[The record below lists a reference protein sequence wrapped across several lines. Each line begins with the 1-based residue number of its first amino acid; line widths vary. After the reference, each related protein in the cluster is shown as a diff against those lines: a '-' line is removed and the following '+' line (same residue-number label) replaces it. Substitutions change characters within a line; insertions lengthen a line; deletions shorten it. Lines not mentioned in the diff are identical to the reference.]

1 MKRIVFVALSAMAIL
16 TIACSQM
23 PEKKSSSKVSSP
35 SLFVA
40 EEGFVD
46 AHGVLIYY
54 KALGRGQPLVVLH
67 GGPGASHDY
76 FLPYLLPLV
85 RRNRVIFIDERGS
98 GRSQKL
104 ENPAAYTVE
113 NMAEDV
119 EAVRQGLELGK
130 ISLLGHSCGGVLA
143 QAYALKYPENLTH
156 LILCSTFHSTKKM
169 NEVFKKMK
177 EKMAPELRARIEK
190 MEKAGLFGHG
200 KEYEKNRYISEYMV
214 ASWGEG
220 YFPYLYQNHPD
231 PNYDP
236 NSNGNFAWDLYRE
249 MWGSNGEFV
258 IDGNMTSVEYTDRL
272 SSIQVPT
279 LIIVGDH
286 DECDP
291 SLSQEMHEKIA
302 GSNLVILPKSGH
314 MTFVDQ
320 PSLFLSAVDEFLH
333 PVK

>member
-1 MKRIVFVALSAMAIL
+1 MKRIVFVVLSAMAIL
-16 TIACSQM
+16 TSACSQM

-67 GGPGASHDY
+67 GGPGASHDA

-104 ENPAAYTVE
+104 EDPAAYTVE
-113 NMAEDV
+113 NMADDV
-119 EAVRQGLELGK
+119 EAVRQGLGLGK
-130 ISLLGHSCGGVLA
+130 ISLLGHSYGGVLA
-143 QAYALKYPENLTH
+143 QAYALKFPENLTH

-169 NEVFKKMK
+169 NEVCKKMK

-200 KEYEKNRYISEYMV
+200 KEYEKNRYVAEYMV
-214 ASWGEG
+214 AAWGEG
-220 YFPYLYQNHPD
+220 YFPYLYQNHPN

-236 NSNGNFAWDLYRE
+236 KSEGNIAWDLYRE
-249 MWGSNGEFV
+249 MWGSKGEFV
-258 IDGNMTSVEYTDRL
+258 IDGNLTSVEYTDRL
-272 SSIQVPT
+272 SSIKAPT
-279 LIIVGDH
+279 LITVGDH

-302 GSNLVILPKSGH
+302 GSKLVILPKSGH

-320 PSLFLSAVDEFLH
+320 PSHFLSAVDEFLH
-333 PVK
+333 PAN